1 MKIQKASIQ
10 LLNTESFAV
19 LAFRKNINGIVVE
32 FYSNKEIMSDRIIKR
47 TKINSNKIINRMI
60 IQNAKE
66 INGEILKWLVR
77 SHEVILMN
85 RNI

>member
-47 TKINSNKIINRMI
+47 TT
-60 IQNAKE
+60 Q
-66 INGEILKWLVR
+66 
-77 SHEVILMN
+77 
-85 RNI
+85 